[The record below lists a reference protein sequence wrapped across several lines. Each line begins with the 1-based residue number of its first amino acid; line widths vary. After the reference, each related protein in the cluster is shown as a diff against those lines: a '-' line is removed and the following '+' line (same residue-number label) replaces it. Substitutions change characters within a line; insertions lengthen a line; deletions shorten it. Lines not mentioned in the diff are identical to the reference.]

1 MRAPTSYAGPREN
14 DGKRETTHSQTVDTV
29 DNKSAPDFGTVEQLI
44 HAKGTDI
51 YSVHPEDGMRKAVDI
66 LKEKRIGAL
75 IVTSQSGELEGILS
89 ERDIVRKLSETPG
102 KVLEQNVEA
111 LMTRNVQVV
120 SMNEPLVEVL
130 HRMTQGR
137 FRHMPV
143 MHNGKLSGMVTIGDV
158 VNFRLKELEYET
170 VQLKQLIVG

>member
-14 DGKRETTHSQTVDTV
+14 DGKRENTHSQNVETVNT
-29 DNKSAPDFGTVEQLI
+29 KSAPDFGTVEQLI
-44 HAKGTDI
+44 QSKGTDI
-51 YSVHPEDGMRKAVDI
+51 YAVHPEDGMRKAVDI

-102 KVLEQNVEA
+102 KVLEQKVEA

-120 SMNEPLVEVL
+120 SMSDPLVEVL
-130 HRMTQGR
+130 HKMTQGR

-143 MHNGKLSGMVTIGDV
+143 MHEGKLSGMVTIGDV